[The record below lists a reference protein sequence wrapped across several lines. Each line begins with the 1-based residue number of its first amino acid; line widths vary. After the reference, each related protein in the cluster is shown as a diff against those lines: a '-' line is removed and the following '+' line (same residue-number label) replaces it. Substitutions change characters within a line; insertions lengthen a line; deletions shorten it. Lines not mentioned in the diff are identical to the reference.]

1 MRVRE
6 VRWMANNSRQK
17 ERIETLEREKAE
29 LKKELQLSEN
39 SRIESL
45 MKTISSS
52 STNTTTNSFKQL
64 HQQQQQNDD
73 AQPYE
78 NEEITDECN
87 DFNSFEPMNE
97 RKQLQRHS
105 LSSNYVTAGAPM
117 TNVVIEN
124 KMHNYNNNNDHVMFM
139 KRTQSLPN
147 SSNSSSSSS
156 IGISSSSS
164 LQHQQQ
170 QQPLHKVVTPVT
182 KQQPQQQQPLVS
194 NSLESLKSSSS
205 SSSTTKSP
213 PQFSPPTQLPQ
224 NNHHQYQLQQ
234 QPQQQQQRQ
243 PNNSQTKSVKFSL
256 ERNSIE
262 IIDYSTRRGGDEDE
276 IELVEVCSSSKK
288 GGGGGGVRL
297 GSEGNSG
304 EDDDDGD
311 DEVVEYGV
319 ASLSGIDRKLRVTQT
334 RVDQSHCDKLLEDG
348 TSLTI
353 FKNGTIKEIR

>member
-1 MRVRE
+1 MEEMRVRE

-52 STNTTTNSFKQL
+52 TNTTNNSFKQL
-64 HQQQQQNDD
+64 QHQQQQYDE
-73 AQPYE
+73 AQP
-78 NEEITDECN
+78 NDKEETGEEFNN

-105 LSSNYVTAGAPM
+105 LSSNYVTGGATM

-124 KMHNYNNNNDHVMFM
+124 KNHIYNNNDQFMFM

-170 QQPLHKVVTPVT
+170 HLHKVVTAVT
-182 KQQPQQQQPLVS
+182 KQQQQPLVS

-205 SSSTTKSP
+205 SSSTKSP

-224 NNHHQYQLQQ
+224 NNHHHHQP
-234 QPQQQQQRQ
+234 QPQQQRQQ
-243 PNNSQTKSVKFSL
+243 PNTSQTKSVKFSL

-262 IIDYSTRRGGDEDE
+262 IIDYSMRRGADEDE
-276 IELVEVCSSSKK
+276 IELVEVCPSSKK
-288 GGGGGGVRL
+288 GGGGVRL
-297 GSEGNSG
+297 GSEGGENSG
-304 EDDDDGD
+304 EDDDD
-311 DEVVEYGV
+311 EVVEYVV

-353 FKNGTIKEIR
+353 FKNGTIKEIRYEIMVV